1 MVLSMS
7 DESKT
12 RNSGVAAGAEAP
24 DGAFWHRAGTVINT
38 AATAAADTNKKRQGE
53 TEKRNMRKLYQI
65 GRPSD
70 RSPPCLASDYNEKTD
85 KIPAGENIRGAT
97 HLQHHQAGRG
107 PQRFY
112 RSHSGRDR
120 EGRISDCGDQEAGHL
135 QGAGQGLLCRSYGQ
149 AVLRGAV

>member
-85 KIPAGENIRGAT
+85 KIPRRRKYPWRNAPSASSSRT
-97 HLQHHQAGRG
+97 
-107 PQRFY
+107 
-112 RSHSGRDR
+112 RSARVLP
-120 EGRISDCGDQEAGHL
+120 EPFWP
-135 QGAGQGLLCRSYGQ
+135 RSKRP
-149 AVLRGAV
+149 VFRL